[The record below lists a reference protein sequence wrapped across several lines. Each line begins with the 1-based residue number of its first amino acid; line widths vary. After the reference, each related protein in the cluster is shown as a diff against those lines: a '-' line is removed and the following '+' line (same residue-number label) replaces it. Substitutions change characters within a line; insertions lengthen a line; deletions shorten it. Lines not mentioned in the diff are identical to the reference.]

1 MVQTIAGWRRAKAPR
16 ESLDDCGFQGQ
27 RRRYPPG
34 LRPVRCALS
43 HLGLFTEAVVAIR
56 RQQVQGGEQPQR
68 ELHAL
73 EFAAAHTHN
82 QPAAAANRLSAPAKN
97 LTQLACKDLMSAIVL
112 PAGLTRFLKGFK
124 ASDALLATRI
134 IDAAKKGERDRIWLR
149 EAGVTGAGVS
159 PVAKNVQS
167 ALNLLA
173 DSADDRDSRGYRYGI
188 F

>member
-1 MVQTIAGWRRAKAPR
+1 MVQTIAGCRRAKAPR

-73 EFAAAHTHN
+73 EFAAAHG
-82 QPAAAANRLSAPAKN
+82 ADRAERRSLANLREVVGHEPLGR
-97 LTQLACKDLMSAIVL
+97 I
-112 PAGLTRFLKGFK
+112 KGFGVCQY
-124 ASDALLATRI
+124 
-134 IDAAKKGERDRIWLR
+134 GERGSVGNAKLAIDVVQVHFHGSLGESKPLR
-149 EAGVTGAGVS
+149 YFLVG
-159 PVAKNVQS
+159 
-167 ALNLLA
+167 
-173 DSADDRDSRGYRYGI
+173 
-188 F
+188 